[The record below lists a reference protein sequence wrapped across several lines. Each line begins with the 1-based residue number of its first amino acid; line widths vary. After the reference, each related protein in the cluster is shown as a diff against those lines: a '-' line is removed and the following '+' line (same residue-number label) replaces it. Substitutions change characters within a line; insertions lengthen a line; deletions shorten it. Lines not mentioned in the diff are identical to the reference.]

1 MSIDENMIE
10 ERKQQLLEDLGKVKL
25 KYEVGQAAY
34 RLREDLALA
43 GGFNEPRQRAIG
55 GAAFGAVY
63 LGTGAAINKGLELI
77 TETLW
82 RDFQAN
88 VADGTHH
95 RKIEAAR
102 QKVAD
107 GVRAKVVPQVEREAK
122 NLNRKHA
129 SKIFV
134 SPEGTATKGSSGT
147 PFVSSSELSDEIK
160 KRTKQQFTKKMDQ
173 YDNKVKKKLKGKMT
187 KAAGKKW
194 DEITKALIKHPK
206 RTATLGRYLGQK
218 FPWLAAK
225 LVGSTAATAFPEVIS
240 SVVGLAGYGW
250 LAWDIV
256 KIIQDY
262 PEMGTEIDKI
272 LRGPKSTEDKFVTAA
287 AG

>member
-1 MSIDENMIE
+1 
-10 ERKQQLLEDLGKVKL
+10 
-25 KYEVGQAAY
+25 
-34 RLREDLALA
+34 
-43 GGFNEPRQRAIG
+43 
-55 GAAFGAVY
+55 
-63 LGTGAAINKGLELI
+63 
-77 TETLW
+77 
-82 RDFQAN
+82 
-88 VADGTHH
+88 
-95 RKIEAAR
+95 
-102 QKVAD
+102 
-107 GVRAKVVPQVEREAK
+107 
-122 NLNRKHA
+122 
-129 SKIFV
+129 
-134 SPEGTATKGSSGT
+134 
-147 PFVSSSELSDEIK
+147 
-160 KRTKQQFTKKMDQ
+160 
-173 YDNKVKKKLKGKMT
+173 MT